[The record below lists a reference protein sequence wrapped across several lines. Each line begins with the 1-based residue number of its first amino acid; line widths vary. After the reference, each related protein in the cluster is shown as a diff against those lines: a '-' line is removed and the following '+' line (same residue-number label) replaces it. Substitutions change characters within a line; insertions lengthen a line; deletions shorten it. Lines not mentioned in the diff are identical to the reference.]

1 MGPQMQSKVDVGS
14 HFLVAGV
21 QLDPIAEAFHVLKQK
36 RYTISPQRPRV
47 SAVGMQSAANW

>member
-1 MGPQMQSKVDVGS
+1 VGPQMQSKVDVGS